1 MKKVEV
7 MLVFKEGVKGFI
19 YDSIDGSIVKVF
31 NEELSEDKIEMIN
44 EVIDEDSV
52 FISDEDILNML
63 FEIESKEDFDK
74 DIELVDVCDFKD

>member
-1 MKKVEV
+1 

-19 YDSIDGSIVKVF
+19 YDSIGGSIVKVF

-63 FEIESKEDFDK
+63 FKIESKEDFDK
-74 DIELVDVCDFKD
+74 DIELVDVCDFKE

>member
-1 MKKVEV
+1 

>member
-1 MKKVEV
+1 
-7 MLVFKEGVKGFI
+7 MLIFKEGVKGFI

-63 FEIESKEDFDK
+63 FEIESKEDFEK
-74 DIELVDVCDFKD
+74 DVELIDVCDFKE

>member
-1 MKKVEV
+1 

-74 DIELVDVCDFKD
+74 DIELVDVCDFKE